1 MSAVMSEGQL
11 EASFEADKALNS
23 AANQNQD
30 GANQNQSKDSQ
41 LAHEEEE
48 LQDNF
53 ILPIS
58 SRINMDLNMNQAME
72 QPSIEVTLRTT
83 P

>member
-1 MSAVMSEGQL
+1 L
-11 EASFEADKALNS
+11 EASSEAGKALNS
-23 AANQNQD
+23 APNPDQD
-30 GANQNQSKDSQ
+30 GAKDSH

-53 ILPIS
+53 ILPI
-58 SRINMDLNMNQAME
+58 NMSQAME
-72 QPSIEVTLRTT
+72 QPSIEVTLKTT